1 MMASIKQ
8 YIPNFISGVDP
19 ETVEFNTLSEL
30 LDISFV
36 KIHKDKD
43 FYQYSVSED
52 RWGTILMAE
61 YNSGIKWWVVG
72 NLPRFTSS
80 FTSSIVGLVSWSPLN
95 HSFS

>member
-1 MMASIKQ
+1 MASIKQ
-8 YIPNFISGVDP
+8 HIPNFVSGVDP
-19 ETVEFNTLSEL
+19 ETVEFQTLDEL

-36 KIHKDKD
+36 KIWKDKN

-72 NLPRFTSS
+72 NIKGTTREELGLPEWKPVYENKST
-80 FTSSIVGLVSWSPLN
+80 N
-95 HSFS
+95 